1 MLHRPVILLVDD
13 DVTLLQAMAQILG
26 AEGYECV
33 LANEPALAVE
43 FLSKLQVDLAIIDI
57 FMPER
62 DGVEV
67 IREVKARWTA
77 LPVIA
82 MSGGWR
88 SINPDTV
95 LEMAR
100 ALGAE
105 AGLLK
110 PFDRSGLVSL
120 VRKVLDDSAPH
131 A

>member
-1 MLHRPVILLVDD
+1 MDHRPLVLLVDD
-13 DVTLLQAMAQILG
+13 DVTLLQAIAQILG
-26 AEGYECV
+26 AEGFEVV
-33 LANEPALAVE
+33 LADQPNLATE
-43 FLSKLQVDLAIIDI
+43 FLNNLSVDLAIIDI

-67 IREVKARWTA
+67 IRDMKARWPD
-77 LPVIA
+77 LPIIA

-105 AGLLK
+105 AGLIK
-110 PFDRSGLVSL
+110 PFDRAGLVAL
-120 VRKVLDDSAPH
+120 VRQVLSEDKSGR
-131 A
+131 

>member
-13 DVTLLQAMAQILG
+13 DVTLLQAIAQILSV
-26 AEGYECV
+26 EGIECV
-33 LANEPALAVE
+33 LASEPGVATE
-43 FLSKLQVDLAIIDI
+43 FLNKLKVDLAIVDI
-57 FMPER
+57 FMPEQ

-67 IREVKARWTA
+67 IREMKSRWPD
-77 LPVIA
+77 LPIIA

-110 PFDRSGLVSL
+110 PFDRATLL
-120 VRKVLDDSAPH
+120 ATVRKALRD
-131 A
+131 

>member
-1 MLHRPVILLVDD
+1 MDHRPLVLLVDD
-13 DVTLLQAMAQILG
+13 DVTLLQAIAQILG
-26 AEGYECV
+26 AEGFEVV
-33 LANEPALAVE
+33 LADQPNLATE
-43 FLSKLQVDLAIIDI
+43 FLNNLSVDLAIIDI

-67 IREVKARWTA
+67 IRDMKARWPA
-77 LPVIA
+77 LPIIA

-105 AGLLK
+105 AGLIK
-110 PFDRSGLVSL
+110 PFDRAGLVAL
-120 VRKVLDDSAPH
+120 VRQVLSEDKSGR
-131 A
+131 

>member
-13 DVTLLQAMAQILG
+13 DVTLLQAMSQILG
-26 AEGYECV
+26 AEGFDSV
-33 LANEPALAVE
+33 LAHEPDRISE
-43 FLSKLQVDLAIIDI
+43 FLNSSRVDLAIVDI

-62 DGVEV
+62 DGVEL
-67 IREVKARWTA
+67 IREIKTRWPD

-110 PFDRSGLVSL
+110 PFERAGLIAL
-120 VRKVLDDSAPH
+120 VRQALRRGEAKG
-131 A
+131 

>member
-1 MLHRPVILLVDD
+1 MGHRPLVLLVDD
-13 DVTLLQAMAQILG
+13 DVTLLQAIAQILT
-26 AEGYECV
+26 AEGFETV
-33 LANEPALAVE
+33 LADQPDFVAE
-43 FLSKLQVDLAIIDI
+43 FLNRLQADLAIVDI

-62 DGVEV
+62 DGVEL
-67 IREVKARWTA
+67 IREIKTRWPDV
-77 LPVIA
+77 PVIA

-105 AGLLK
+105 GGLVK
-110 PFDRSGLVSL
+110 PFDRATLVAA
-120 VRKVLDDSAPH
+120 VRRTLAGR